1 MNKRAKQAKVIRFF
15 RKAHRITGI
24 YLFALFF
31 ILSISGLVLGWKKH
45 SKGLILPRT
54 EIGVSNNPNDWLP
67 LSNLQSKA
75 LESIKSKGKSITEIS
90 RIDIRPEQGIA
101 KFIFK
106 NEYWELQMDCTTA
119 KVLAINK
126 RHSDWL
132 EDIHDGSILDDLFKT
147 RVEIIKLIYT
157 TSMGGALILFTITGF
172 WLWMGPKRMKKLSSS
187 KLKLL

>member
-24 YLFALFF
+24 YLFVLFF
-31 ILSISGLVLGWKKH
+31 ILSISGLLLGWKKH

-54 EIGVSNNPNDWLP
+54 EIGVSTNPNDWLP

-75 LESIKSKGKSITEIS
+75 LESIKSKNKSITEIS
-90 RIDIRPEQGIA
+90 RIDIRPEKGIA

-147 RVEIIKLIYT
+147 RVEIIKLFYT
-157 TSMGGALILFTITGF
+157 TSMGCALILFTITGF
-172 WLWMGPKRMKKLSSS
+172 WLWMGPKRMKKL
-187 KLKLL
+187 K